1 MCIYS
6 FLDTL
11 TISGDTS
18 GGEGRGKKSVL
29 AIELPRSNLSS
40 LHRRRLDR
48 RPTKETRREQA
59 RSRNHTLAAFLLDLA
74 TNQDVDVYNFF
85 FFQPRRVPRRGG
97 SVHEV
102 PHEYRNNVGGAGRI
116 DRREKLCWSGRFT
129 FAPNDLG
136 GIKFYE
142 SSRYRCNNLSLEP
155 FPTDELS

>member
-85 FFQPRRVPRRGG
+85 FSNRVASLEGVALYTRSHTNIGITWEEPAG
-97 SVHEV
+97 SID
-102 PHEYRNNVGGAGRI
+102 GKSSAGAGALLS
-116 DRREKLCWSGRFT
+116 RRMT
-129 FAPNDLG
+129 
-136 GIKFYE
+136 
-142 SSRYRCNNLSLEP
+142 LE
-155 FPTDELS
+155 E

>member
-85 FFQPRRVPRRGG
+85 FPTASRPSKGWLCTRG
-97 SVHEV
+97 
-102 PHEYRNNVGGAGRI
+102 PTRI
-116 DRREKLCWSGRFT
+116 SE
-129 FAPNDLG
+129 
-136 GIKFYE
+136 
-142 SSRYRCNNLSLEP
+142 
-155 FPTDELS
+155 